1 MRRVELSDLEK
12 GDLILVRWLD
22 ASEIRCSVNEHEGNP
37 EIYCKDWGVYLG
49 VSGGKRRMLIVG
61 KDVVEFHNDW
71 GAARIPLE
79 LIDELVLVMP
89 RGEAVEAIG
98 EIGSLGRR
106 VRLRRYRE
114 DEIERFKVV

>member
-1 MRRVELSDLEK
+1 MKRVELSDLEK

-79 LIDELVLVMP
+79 LIDKLVLVMP

-98 EIGSLGRR
+98 EIRSLGRR

>member
-1 MRRVELSDLEK
+1 MRRVELSELEK

-22 ASEIRCSVNEHEGNP
+22 ASEIRCSVKEHEGSP

-49 VSGGKRRMLIVG
+49 ISGRKRRMLIVG
-61 KDVVEFHNDW
+61 KDVVELHNDW

-89 RGEAVEAIG
+89 RGEAAEAIG
-98 EIGSLGRR
+98 EIVSLGRR

>member
-1 MRRVELSDLEK
+1 MKRVELSDLEK

-37 EIYCKDWGVYLG
+37 EVYCK
-49 VSGGKRRMLIVG
+49 
-61 KDVVEFHNDW
+61 DW

-89 RGEAVEAIG
+89 RGEAVEAAIG
-98 EIGSLGRR
+98 IGPEMVMPIHWRDSDP
-106 VRLRRYRE
+106 E
-114 DEIERFKVV
+114 EFKAKVEARSDLKVILMQTGETLTL